1 MDIQQNIG
9 SKECAVI
16 WLRRDLRLEDNTA
29 LNKALESGLQVLP
42 LFIFDTQILDHLQR
56 NDPRVEFI
64 HARLK
69 AMHELLNAQGSGI
82 LCLHGDP
89 LAQWKVL
96 IRICKI
102 RKVYYNEDY
111 EPAAI
116 ERDEGIRQF
125 LETRNIKV
133 HACKDQ
139 LVFAPGEVMKSD
151 GLPYTVY
158 TPYKKTWLAKFQAV
172 TSRKISP
179 GRFLAYR
186 APFPSLDVM
195 GFEKSGIQVPD
206 PDLDNIQHYA
216 EKRDFPAEDAT
227 TRFGPHL
234 RFGTVSIRQII
245 ENLPPDSGVFLSE
258 LIWREFFMQI
268 LYHYPHVVTRSFRE
282 KYDKIE
288 WRNNKDEF
296 TAWCR
301 GETGYP
307 MVDAGMR
314 ELNATG
320 FMHNR
325 VRMVTAS
332 FLCKHLLI
340 DWRWGEAYFADK
352 LLDFE
357 LSSNNGN
364 WQWAAGTGCDAAPY
378 FRVFNPESQQK
389 KFDPEMKYVKKWVPE
404 AGTSHY
410 VKPIVEHSF
419 ARQRALAA
427 YKVINDNK

>member
-1 MDIQQNIG
+1 MDTQQHIKL
-9 SKECAVI
+9 KECAVV
-16 WLRRDLRLEDNTA
+16 WLRRDLRLEDNSA
-29 LNKALESGLQVLP
+29 LNKALESGLYVLP
-42 LFIFDTQILDHLQR
+42 VFIFDTQILKHLQR

-64 HARLK
+64 HSRLQ
-69 AMHELLNAQGSGI
+69 AMHEKLKARGSGI

-96 IRICKI
+96 IHSCQVRE
-102 RKVYYNEDY
+102 VYFNEDY

-116 ERDEGIRQF
+116 ERDEQICQY
-125 LETRNIKV
+125 LEERNISV

-151 GLPYTVY
+151 GLPYTVF
-158 TPYKKTWLAKFQAV
+158 TPFKRTWLTQFQGL
-172 TSRKISP
+172 TSSP
-179 GRFLAYR
+179 LSSGRFFPQTP
-186 APFPSLDVM
+186 PFPSLDVM
-195 GFEKSGIQVPD
+195 GFESSGISVPD
-206 PDLDNIQHYA
+206 YDLSRIHDYA
-216 EKRDFPAEDAT
+216 DKRDLPAEDAT
-227 TRFGPHL
+227 TRLGPHL

-245 ENLPPDSGVFLSE
+245 EELPPNSEIFLSE

-282 KYDKIE
+282 KYDMIQ
-288 WRNNKDEF
+288 WRNNKNEF
-296 TAWCR
+296 KAWCR

-314 ELNATG
+314 QLNATG

-332 FLCKHLLI
+332 FLCKHLLV
-340 DWRWGEAYFADK
+340 DWRWGESYFAEK
-352 LLDFE
+352 LLDYE

-378 FRVFNPESQQK
+378 FRVFNPYSQQK
-389 KFDPEMKYVKKWVPE
+389 KFDPDFEYIKKWVPE
-404 AGTSHY
+404 LGTSSY
-410 VKPIVEHSF
+410 PEPMVEHAF
-419 ARQRALAA
+419 ARQRALRA
-427 YKVINDNK
+427 YKIIKQT